1 MIKLPYGYQT
11 DIKRIKAAGFTHFK
25 VELEADLSRDDD
37 FDDED
42 YCRRFILSTL
52 REETRRVLNFS
63 RFYNDGSVDSEFT
76 FTLPIEHAWRTVEII
91 EAFNDLADANGH
103 GMTTD
108 RAGMHL
114 SLLTSGTYPT
124 SRTLNATKL
133 ANFTTQVTKLL
144 PALYA
149 ASSHDGLT
157 RSMGYRRPQISPEK
171 DSVYPA
177 ICTHDGTCLEYRLF
191 DTCYDQPEAVLEK
204 IQVISATLVYF
215 DTRKKVSVEAKQ
227 FTLDRVCGDR
237 ENKQPFA
244 KTIRDTDN
252 LAALRETIKFVKP
265 RGTSVKSFLAAR
277 GLNLNAKEMVRFS
290 RAIDLRLSLAYQG
303 YADSHTSRV
312 HIELSKWLKAC
323 HPEIGGVEEIQ
334 AVLPAFNRWFQQNV
348 NSTGTKP
355 ETFTQWV
362 AHQSR
367 PRLYENVLK
376 EFDLTEPI
384 APPRPRQVS
393 YTVAGANATGSFDIT
408 ELNGFNF

>member
-1 MIKLPYGYQT
+1 MKLPYGYQT

-37 FDDED
+37 FYDEG
-42 YCRRFILSTL
+42 YCKRYIISTL
-52 REETRRVLNFS
+52 CEETQSVLNFS

-91 EAFNDLADANGH
+91 EAFNKLASANGN
-103 GMTTD
+103 GMRTD

-157 RSMGYRRPQISPEK
+157 RPMGYRRPEISPEK

-191 DTCYDQPEAVLEK
+191 DTCYDQPEAILEK
-204 IQVISATLVYF
+204 IQVIAATMVYF
-215 DTRKKVSVEAKQ
+215 DTHKKVSLESKQ
-227 FTLDRVCGDR
+227 FTLNRVCGDR
-237 ENKQPFA
+237 ESKQPFS
-244 KTIRDTDN
+244 KTLRDADN
-252 LAALRETIKFVKP
+252 MAALRETIKFIKP

-277 GLNLNAKEMVRFS
+277 GLDFSAKEIARFS
-290 RAIDLRLSLAYQG
+290 RAIDLRLSVSYRAHV
-303 YADSHTSRV
+303 DSYMSRV
-312 HIELSKWLKAC
+312 HQELNNWLGVY
-323 HPEIGGVEEIQ
+323 HPEISEAAEIK
-334 AVLPAFNRWFQQNV
+334 AVMPEFERWFQQAINRI
-348 NSTGTKP
+348 GTKP
-355 ETFTQWV
+355 QTYTEWV
-362 AHQSR
+362 ARQDR
-367 PRLYENVLK
+367 PRLYDNVLK
-376 EFDLTEPI
+376 QFDLTEPTP
-384 APPRPRQVS
+384 PPRPRS
-393 YTVAGANATGSFDIT
+393 YQPILYTMT
-408 ELNGFNF
+408 NGTQTDFF